1 MPLKLK
7 LKVKGKGAKDAA
19 KKGKGSLCGPKSV
32 KEAAEKAVKVAAGKG
47 EVVAGGAGGT
57 GGGSS
62 EAAAALRSSTWTP
75 YEDDRLKKAV
85 AKIGAKVSYVE
96 ACAHL
101 RIWIASH

>member
-19 KKGKGSLCGPKSV
+19 KRGMGSLCGPKSV
-32 KEAAEKAVKVAAGKG
+32 KKAAEKAVKVAAGKG
-47 EVVAGGAGGT
+47 KVAAGGAGGT

-62 EAAAALRSSTWTP
+62 DAAAAALHPSRWKP
-75 YEDDRLKKAV
+75 DEDDRLIKAV

-96 ACAHL
+96 ACTPANVN
-101 RIWIASH
+101 